1 VQHWVQGQQL
11 LLLFEFTAGHTGSA
25 RTDVCMLSC
34 ACCLL
39 SSSINNIPSKRT
51 SLLPCMW
58 MTVGQC
64 MLCAGQPLVLAATC
78 CVSWTVAVISQEV
91 YDARAL
97 RVVVDDGGGKR
108 LADAVQCCYRLV
120 AAVHKL
126 WHPIHGEFDDYI
138 ANPKSSGY
146 QALHT
151 AVWGPGGAALEVQ
164 IKTSGGGSVW
174 AHQVEG
180 DG

>member
-1 VQHWVQGQQL
+1 
-11 LLLFEFTAGHTGSA
+11 
-25 RTDVCMLSC
+25 
-34 ACCLL
+34 
-39 SSSINNIPSKRT
+39 
-51 SLLPCMW
+51 
-58 MTVGQC
+58 
-64 MLCAGQPLVLAATC
+64 MLCAGQLRVLAANC
-78 CVSWTVAVISQEV
+78 CVSSTVAVICQEV

-174 AHQVEG
+174 AHQAAG
-180 DG
+180 DGRHRQKGVGAGGWADHWLVVLTLWLSTTRGWCLGGGMEWAGLQRHSISKLM

>member
-1 VQHWVQGQQL
+1 
-11 LLLFEFTAGHTGSA
+11 
-25 RTDVCMLSC
+25 
-34 ACCLL
+34 
-39 SSSINNIPSKRT
+39 
-51 SLLPCMW
+51 
-58 MTVGQC
+58 
-64 MLCAGQPLVLAATC
+64 
-78 CVSWTVAVISQEV
+78 VISQEV

-164 IKTSGGGSVW
+164 IKTSGGCRVG
-174 AHQVEG
+174 AQQAEG
-180 DG
+180 DDTGSRGWAVHWLVVLTLWLGSTWRWCLGCCMEWAGLQRHSTSKLM